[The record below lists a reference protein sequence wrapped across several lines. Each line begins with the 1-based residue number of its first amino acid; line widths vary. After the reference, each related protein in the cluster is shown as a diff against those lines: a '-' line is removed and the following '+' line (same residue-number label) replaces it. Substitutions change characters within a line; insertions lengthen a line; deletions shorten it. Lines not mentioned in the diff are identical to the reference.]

1 MTATRGAMRK
11 RWWLAAAGLC
21 VIAGAWR
28 DANAQATPGAP
39 IPVEL
44 NRLQSLPAAGGS
56 PGGAES
62 SGSGCRIYIV
72 VTNPDPKPISQLRL
86 DVMMFNTDGI
96 VSRRVDLELG
106 PLTAHKTMV
115 RLFDIQDQP
124 CDGIGRLLVNDVFC
138 SAGPSTDPNQQRQ
151 ACLDRLQLS
160 SRAKAE
166 LTK

>member
-1 MTATRGAMRK
+1 MPKG
-11 RWWLAAAGLC
+11 WWLAAAGLWL
-21 VIAGAWR
+21 VVGGWR
-28 DANAQATPGAP
+28 DANAQAKPGTP

-44 NRLQSLPAAGGS
+44 NRLESLPAAGGS

-62 SGSGCRIYIV
+62 SGSGCRVYIV
-72 VTNPDPKPISQLRL
+72 VTNPDPEPVSQLRL

-106 PLTAHKTMV
+106 PLPAHKTAV
-115 RLFDIQDQP
+115 RLFDIQGQP
-124 CDGIGRLLVNDVFC
+124 CDDISRLLVNDVLC
-138 SAGPSTDPNQQRQ
+138 SAGPSTDPNQHQ